1 MASKSDPPG
10 ALRSLSVR
18 QLILIFFGAVG
29 VCAVFFALGF
39 LVGSNGRT
47 PNPSAS
53 EIPPTVNQPLESSDS
68 GATSNSKSQTPA
80 VIEQDLKPTSVSPTS
95 ASSPPQRTSPTTP
108 SSTPTAAMQR
118 VEEES
123 TEGKVMVQVAATHT
137 EQDAQ
142 SLVKTLTAH
151 GYHVR
156 LVTPQQSGARDNLY
170 RVQVGPFASRQQAL
184 PTLHKLSRE
193 GFRPFIR
200 E

>member
-47 PNPSAS
+47 PNPSAPQVERVAPPS

-95 ASSPPQRTSPTTP
+95 ASSPPRGPPLQLLPPLQPPRCSESRKNLRRERSWFKLLQPT
-108 SSTPTAAMQR
+108 
-118 VEEES
+118 
-123 TEGKVMVQVAATHT
+123 
-137 EQDAQ
+137 Q
-142 SLVKTLTAH
+142 S
-151 GYHVR
+151 R
-156 LVTPQQSGARDNLY
+156 MRNPW
-170 RVQVGPFASRQQAL
+170 
-184 PTLHKLSRE
+184 
-193 GFRPFIR
+193 
-200 E
+200 